1 MSNARVL
8 VVDDEAIV
16 RESIRDWL
24 IFSGYEVEIAENGE
38 EALSK
43 MEKGDFNVL
52 LLDVRL
58 PGESGMNILA
68 RSRAIQPD
76 IKSIILTAYPSED
89 TIAEAKKLGAVDY
102 LIKPL
107 IPDELERI
115 IRGALLPPPEE
126 GS

>member
-43 MEKGDFNVL
+43 MEKRDFNVL

-68 RSRAIQPD
+68 RSRVIQPD

-107 IPDELERI
+107 VPDELERI

>member
-1 MSNARVL
+1 MLKGSVL

-24 IFSGYEVEIAENGE
+24 KYSGFEVEIAENGE

-43 MEKGDFNVL
+43 MEKQGFNVL
-52 LLDVRL
+52 VLDIRL
-58 PGESGMNILA
+58 PGESGMNILVRA
-68 RSRAIQPD
+68 RAIQPE

-89 TIAEAKKLGAVDY
+89 TIAEAKKLGALDY

-107 IPDELERI
+107 VPDELERI
-115 IRGALLPPPEE
+115 IRGTLIPPNRE
-126 GS
+126 GL

>member
-1 MSNARVL
+1 MLNARVL

-43 MEKGDFNVL
+43 MERGDFNVL

-89 TIAEAKKLGAVDY
+89 TIAEAKKLGAVDD

-107 IPDELERI
+107 VPDELERI
-115 IRGALLPPPEE
+115 IRGALLLSPEE